1 VIAREPV
8 GARRLGFT
16 GGAVAVH
23 ALVVWVA
30 LRPPSP
36 RPPVP
41 VDVLLVRPGAMRE
54 LLLPPPAQVS
64 PRAQQPA
71 GKVPATSRRPAG
83 PRRLI
88 PPNAPVSASAPPL
101 EATDPADLPPLTAD
115 AVAFSGIG
123 GDPYRRFPRSGGG
136 PDGGIAPAGAQAS
149 EWLVLHK
156 REIVRRIQE
165 RASRRPY
172 PALAAAMGWTG
183 VVRVAFTLRTDGTV
197 ADLRVVKTSGRRA
210 LDECALDDVRASVP
224 FPRPSEEQA
233 VEVPIVYVLT

>member
-1 VIAREPV
+1 MIAREPI

-23 ALVVWVA
+23 ALVLWVT

-36 RPPVP
+36 RPPVT
-41 VDVLLVRPGAMRE
+41 VDVLLVRPTAVRE

-64 PRAQQPA
+64 PRAQPPA
-71 GKVPATSRRPAG
+71 GTARSAPRRPAD

-101 EATDPADLPPLTAD
+101 EAADLADLPPLTAD

-123 GDPYRRFPRSGGG
+123 GDPYSRFPRSGGV
-136 PDGGIAPAGAQAS
+136 PEGGFAPAGARSS
-149 EWLVLHK
+149 EWLVLHQ

-197 ADLRVVKTSGRRA
+197 ADLRVVKTSGRKA

>member
-1 VIAREPV
+1 MIAREPI

-23 ALVVWVA
+23 ALVVWVT
-30 LRPPSP
+30 LRPASP

-41 VDVLLVRPGAMRE
+41 VDVLLVRPAATRE
-54 LLLPPPAQVS
+54 LLQPPAAVS
-64 PRAQQPA
+64 SRAQ
-71 GKVPATSRRPAG
+71 RPAG
-83 PRRLI
+83 PVPSALRSPADPRRLI
-88 PPNAPVSASAPPL
+88 PPSAPVSATAPPL
-101 EATDPADLPPLTAD
+101 EAADPADLPPLTAGD
-115 AVAFSGIG
+115 VAFSGAG
-123 GDPYRRFPRSGGG
+123 GDPYSRFPRGGG
-136 PDGGIAPAGAQAS
+136 GREGGIAPAGVQAS
-149 EWLVLHK
+149 EWLVLHQ

-197 ADLRVVKTSGRRA
+197 ADLRVVKTSGRKA